1 MSSEAIIGAVAALT
15 ALVTAVFAGLVS
27 LRQTR
32 RYVATADVLE
42 LRAYREAWLWAVRVI
57 YRLLRMISATDG
69 IQEPPE
75 IRSELRSHQD
85 AIDNPVDHA
94 KREMA

>member
-42 LRAYREAWLWAVRVI
+42 LRAYRDAWVWAVRTI
-57 YRLLRMISATDG
+57 YRLLRIISATEG
-69 IQEPPE
+69 IEEPPD
-75 IRSELRSHQD
+75 IRTELRQHQD
-85 AIDNPVDHA
+85 SIDHPAEANKELA
-94 KREMA
+94 

>member
-15 ALVTAVFAGLVS
+15 ALVTAVFAGLAT

-42 LRAYREAWLWAVRVI
+42 LRAYRDAWIWSVRTI
-57 YRLLRMISATDG
+57 YKLLRMIAASECLE
-69 IQEPPE
+69 EPGE
-75 IRSELRSHQD
+75 IRGEMKQHQEH
-85 AIDNPVDHA
+85 IDNPVSKELA
-94 KREMA
+94 